1 MTGLALLLSPSTSRR
16 LALSAASAEGLV
28 ARLGFECRRA
38 GGPRYRNASAPSLP
52 GPNPQH
58 VCQAAA
64 SGAGRPAAAGSVYN
78 TYEYLP
84 RPAACIQA
92 KQHELRLRSD
102 LSSATARSRR
112 LRQGSRHVHKIRRR
126 RVLYDCHP
134 DDAGQYSNTLRNTQP
149 RRRQNPCPKPY
160 PNNTQYAAPPLY
172 LYSNPSR
179 NTSTSLGFFLKRAV
193 ALAPVSM

>member
-64 SGAGRPAAAGSVYN
+64 SGAGRPAGSVYN
-78 TYEYLP
+78 TFQHLRVSSSSRCLHSSETTRTSPAQRPLVGDRSEPTPTP
-84 RPAACIQA
+84 RKP
-92 KQHELRLRSD
+92 S
-102 LSSATARSRR
+102 
-112 LRQGSRHVHKIRRR
+112 SRHVHKIRRR

-160 PNNTQYAAPPLY
+160 PNNTQYSYAAPPLY
-172 LYSNPSR
+172 LYSNPLR
-179 NTSTSLGFFLKRAV
+179 NTLDRF
-193 ALAPVSM
+193 